1 MTIDIIMGQKEKKT
15 TQQEPFKFEGIRPF
29 GPTIIKGKMPMDLIH
44 LLDKKATKMLGNEQ
58 LSKEFN
64 HAQNLAGNVK
74 KEVRYPQSWMST
86 KEFKPVVHYM
96 GEMVKAYISI
106 PPASETISPEFVGKL
121 LIESMW
127 MVSQWAGDFNP
138 FHIHEGQLSGVIYLR
153 IPPGLK
159 QEYSEED
166 HYPTVGDIVFFHGQ
180 AATFSG
186 HKMQHTPKVG
196 DIFLFPNWLSHGVY
210 PFRTKGQ
217 ERRSVSFNLQLVR
230 KEGDPGRGNAETKR
244 NKDFYSNQNKETHL
258 IHG

>member
-44 LLDKKATKMLGNEQ
+44 LLDKKASQMLGNEQ

-64 HAQNLAGNVK
+64 HAPNLAGNVK